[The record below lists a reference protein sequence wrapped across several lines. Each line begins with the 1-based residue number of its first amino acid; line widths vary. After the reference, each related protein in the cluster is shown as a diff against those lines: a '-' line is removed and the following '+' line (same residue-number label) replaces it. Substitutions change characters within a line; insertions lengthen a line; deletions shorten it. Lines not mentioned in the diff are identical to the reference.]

1 MYKNHLVGCGAGIAI
16 ALAFVAL
23 SDGSAGGL
31 GILAAALI
39 CLIVM
44 IGVMYFLM
52 GATHQGSASEKPV
65 DERRASPS

>member
-1 MYKNHLVGCGAGIAI
+1 MHKNHLIGCGAGIAI

-23 SDGSAGGL
+23 SGGSAGGF

-39 CLIVM
+39 CPIVM

-52 GATHQGSASEKPV
+52 GSRHPSSTAERPV
-65 DERRASPS
+65 DERTASPS